1 MNTSGNT
8 TPPRLLII
16 DDNRA
21 IHADFQKIL
30 CPKELSS
37 ANLDEAEAML
47 FGEVPLAD
55 SSPAVC
61 FQLDSAYQG
70 KEGLDLVKKAVAQDT
85 RYALAFVDVRMP
97 PGWDGVET
105 TARIWEVDPDLQI
118 VICTAY
124 SDCSWDEMLEK
135 LGRSDRLVI
144 LKKPFD
150 SIEVLQLANSLSR
163 KWHLLQESKNKLAGL
178 EEMVVARTAQMV
190 QEQERFKAIFEN
202 SPEGIFQIAADG
214 RFLTANPALAAIYGY
229 ASPGELIG
237 QLTDIRNQLYVDP
250 ARLPE
255 FQARLHRERIVREFE
270 SEIKC
275 PDGSR
280 KWISETACRVTRL
293 DGSLLHYQGFVV
305 DITAEKHAQK
315 ERDLMEAQLRQAQ
328 KLESVGQL
336 ASGIAHEINTPIQ
349 YIGDNIRF
357 IEDSFAGLGQLLR
370 DFQNLAG
377 AIQSHSVT
385 PELLAAV
392 GSSGKTVDI
401 AYLSQQIPL
410 AVRQSLE
417 GVNHVSTIVRAMKEF
432 SHPGGR
438 EKVAVDLNHAIETTL
453 TVARGE
459 WKYVAD
465 VVTDFARGLP
475 PVPCLPGEFN
485 QVILNLVVNAA
496 HAIGDV
502 VKQAEGTKGVIK
514 ICTRQNGPWA
524 EISISDTGTGIP
536 KSIRH
541 RIFDPFFTTK
551 DVGKGTGQGLA
562 IAWST
567 VVDKHDGQLT
577 FESTVGQGTTFTIR
591 LPISPDAAA
600 KPAETARN
608 IEAHPVLT

>member
-1 MNTSGNT
+1 MKTSGDKNT
-8 TPPRLLII
+8 PRLLII

-21 IHADFQKIL
+21 IHDDFRKIL
-30 CPKELSS
+30 CPKPLSS
-37 ANLDEAEAML
+37 GNLDEAEAAL
-47 FGEVPLAD
+47 FGEAPTT
-55 SSPAVC
+55 SSCPAIS
-61 FQLDSAYQG
+61 FQLDSACQG
-70 KEGLDLVKKAVAQDT
+70 KEGLDLVKKAVEQGT

-124 SDCSWDEMLEK
+124 SDCSWDEMLGK
-135 LGRSDRLVI
+135 LGHSDRLVI

-163 KWHLLQESKNKLAGL
+163 KWHLLQESKNKMTSL

-190 QEQERFKAIFEN
+190 QEQEKFKDIFEN

-229 ASPGELIG
+229 SSPRELIE
-237 QLTDIRNQLYVDP
+237 QLTDIQTRLYVDP

-255 FQARLHRERIVREFE
+255 FQKRLHQERIVREFE

-275 PDGSR
+275 RDGSR
-280 KWISETACRVTRL
+280 KWISETACKVTRL

-305 DITAEKHAQK
+305 DITAEKDAQK

-357 IEDSFAGLGQLLR
+357 IEESFAGLGQLLR

-377 AIQSHSVT
+377 AVQSHSVT

-392 GSSGKTVDI
+392 ESSGKAVDI

-438 EKVAVDLNHAIETTL
+438 EKVAIDLNHAIETTV

-459 WKYVAD
+459 WKYVAG
-465 VVTDFARGLP
+465 VETDFDPGLP
-475 PVPCLPGEFN
+475 RVPCLPGEFN
-485 QVILNLVVNAA
+485 QVILNLIVNAA

-502 VKQAEGTKGVIK
+502 VKKAEGTKGVIK
-514 ICTRQNGPWA
+514 ISTRQDGPWA
-524 EISISDTGTGIP
+524 QISISDTGTGIP
-536 KSIRH
+536 ESIRH

-551 DVGKGTGQGLA
+551 DVGRGTGQGLA

-567 VVDKHDGQLT
+567 VVDKHGGQLN
-577 FESTVGQGTTFTIR
+577 FESTVGRGTTFIIR
-591 LPISPDAAA
+591 LPIHPAAIA
-600 KPAETARN
+600 KPGRE
-608 IEAHPVLT
+608 EPQVEMQPVVV